1 MDVESA
7 CGFREPQPPNTMI
20 NARLIGTLALVAAA
34 SQVSAV
40 NPPPPPPGATTP
52 PSAPSGAMTPPPA
65 PLGAVKPPAAPAAAP
80 SAMKPAPMPLPAPA
94 KPVVDN
100 SALLAPPK
108 QRALRPQPLIKPAMP
123 RMNPAK
129 PLFGDPLPGL
139 TTAQL
144 ELFVDGK
151 ADFEKTED
159 VEGGLGPIFNE
170 RSCVACHNSGATGGA
185 SPRNVTRF
193 GRVTAAGFDSL
204 DALGGSLLQDQAILP
219 VAREFVP
226 REANL
231 VVRRNSTP
239 VFGLGLIEA
248 IPDAAIVAN
257 VRKQPVDGVTGK
269 AAMVVDVVSGQTRV
283 GRFGWKAQQ
292 ATVLGFAADAY
303 ANEMGVTNRFFPKE
317 NAPNGDAAKLAKSD
331 FIQDPEDAPAT
342 GLADFE
348 KVANFMKLL
357 GAPPQAPATASST
370 AGQQVFLN
378 AGCAVCHIP
387 SLKTGPSSDPAFDRK
402 EVRLFSDLLLHNMGS
417 LGDGIVQA
425 PAGPREM
432 RTAPLWGLRASAPY
446 LHDGRA
452 RTIDEAIAAHDGEAK
467 VSRDRYLKL
476 TPAQKKQLSDFLMTL

>member
-7 CGFREPQPPNTMI
+7 CGFRQPHPKTTMI
-20 NARLIGTLALVAAA
+20 NARLIGTLALIAAA

-40 NPPPPPPGATTP
+40 NPPPPPPGA
-52 PSAPSGAMTPPPA
+52 S
-65 PLGAVKPPAAPAAAP
+65 
-80 SAMKPAPMPLPAPA
+80 KPAPMTAPMTAPAPSAVKPAPA
-94 KPVVDN
+94 PTPAPASVKPVVDD
-100 SALLAPPK
+100 SALLAPAK
-108 QRALRPQPLIKPAMP
+108 QPALRPHVLIKPPMP
-123 RMNPAK
+123 RMNPAL
-129 PLFGDPLPGL
+129 PRFGDPLPGL
-139 TTAQL
+139 TAAQL

-170 RSCVACHNSGATGGA
+170 SSCVACHSSGAVGGA

-193 GRVTAAGFDSL
+193 GRVTATGFDAL
-204 DALGGSLLQDQAILP
+204 DALGGSLLQDHSILP
-219 VAREFVP
+219 AAREFVP

-239 VFGLGLIEA
+239 VFGLGLMEA
-248 IPDAAIVAN
+248 IPDSAIIAN
-257 VRKQPVDGVTGK
+257 VRKQPVDGVKGK

-303 ANEMGVTNRFFPKE
+303 ANEMGVTNRYFPKE

-357 GAPPQAPATASST
+357 GAPPQAPATASAN
-370 AGQQVFLN
+370 AGQQLFAS
-378 AGCAVCHIP
+378 AGCVACHVP
-387 SLKTGPSSDPAFDRK
+387 SLLTGPSKDPVFDRK
-402 EVRLFSDLLLHNMGS
+402 EVRLYSDLLLHDMGS
-417 LGDGIVQA
+417 LGDGVVQA

-452 RTIDEAIAAHDGEAK
+452 PNVDAAIAAHDGEAK

-476 TPAQKKQLSDFLMTL
+476 TPAQKKQLADFLMTL

>member
-1 MDVESA
+1 
-7 CGFREPQPPNTMI
+7 MI

-40 NPPPPPPGATTP
+40 NPPPPPPGAMTP
-52 PSAPSGAMTPPPA
+52 PSAPSGAMMTPSAPPA
-65 PLGAVKPPAAPAAAP
+65 
-80 SAMKPAPMPLPAPA
+80 AMKPASAPSAAPLALTADAQFAPA
-94 KPVVDN
+94 K
-100 SALLAPPK
+100 K
-108 QRALRPQPLIKPAMP
+108 TALRPQPLFKPAMP

-139 TTAQL
+139 TMAQL

-151 ADFEKTED
+151 ADFEKSED

-170 RSCVACHNSGATGGA
+170 SSCVACHNGGATGGA

-193 GRVTAAGFDSL
+193 GRVTPTGFDSL
-204 DALGGSLLQDQAILP
+204 DALGGSLLQDHAILP
-219 VAREFVP
+219 GAIELVP
-226 REANL
+226 REANV

-239 VFGLGLIEA
+239 VFGLGLMEA

-303 ANEMGVTNRFFPKE
+303 RNEMGVTNRYFPTE
-317 NAPNGDAAKLAKSD
+317 NAPNGDAARLAKSD

-357 GAPPQAPATASST
+357 GAPPQAPATASSA
-370 AGQQVFLN
+370 AGQQLFVN
-378 AGCAVCHIP
+378 AGCALCHVP
-387 SLKTGPSSDPAFDRK
+387 SLKTGPSSDPVFDRK
-402 EVRLFSDLLLHNMGS
+402 EVRLFSDLLLHDMGS

-432 RTAPLWGLRASAPY
+432 RTSPLWGLRASAPY

-452 RTIDEAIAAHDGEAK
+452 RTVDEAIAAHDGEAK

>member
-1 MDVESA
+1 
-7 CGFREPQPPNTMI
+7 MI
-20 NARLIGTLALVAAA
+20 NTRLIGTLALVAAA

-40 NPPPPPPGATTP
+40 NPPPPPPGAMTLP
-52 PSAPSGAMTPPPA
+52 PAPSAPMTPPA
-65 PLGAVKPPAAPAAAP
+65 PPA
-80 SAMKPAPMPLPAPA
+80 AMKPAPAPAPMKLTVEADAQLAPA
-94 KPVVDN
+94 KKP
-100 SALLAPPK
+100 
-108 QRALRPQPLIKPAMP
+108 ALRPQPVIKPAMP
-123 RMNPAK
+123 RMNPSK
-129 PLFGDPLPGL
+129 PLFGDPLSGL

-170 RSCVACHNSGATGGA
+170 SSCVACHNGGATGGA

-193 GRVTAAGFDSL
+193 GRVTATGFDSL
-204 DALGGSLLQDQAILP
+204 DALGGSLLQDHAILP
-219 VAREFVP
+219 GAIELVP

-231 VVRRNSTP
+231 VVKRNSTP

-248 IPDAAIVAN
+248 IPDATIIAN
-257 VRKQPVDGVTGK
+257 VRSTPVDGVKGK
-269 AAMVVDVVSGQTRV
+269 ANLVIDVVSGQTRV

-303 ANEMGVTNRFFPKE
+303 RNEMGVTNRYFPTE

-331 FIQDPEDAPAT
+331 FVQDPEDAPAT

-357 GAPPQAPATASST
+357 GAPPQAPATASSA
-370 AGQQVFLN
+370 AGQQLFVN
-378 AGCAVCHIP
+378 AGCALCHVP
-387 SLKTGPSSDPAFDRK
+387 SMKTGPSGDPAFDRK
-402 EVRLFSDLLLHNMGS
+402 EVRLFSDLLLHDMGS

-432 RTAPLWGLRASAPY
+432 RTSPLWGLRASAPY

-452 RTIDEAIAAHDGEAK
+452 RTVDEAIAAHDGEGK
-467 VSRDRYLKL
+467 VSRDRYMKF